1 MPTQTAGLSSE
12 VLNAALSGL
21 ELQKQKIEEHIQEV
35 RAMLGIRSDGQKRRG
50 RPPKSAASMPE
61 VSPAPTPARTRG
73 KRSAAVR
80 ARMAEAQRK
89 RWAAIKAPKEAPAK
103 TAPKKR
109 KLSAAA
115 RKRISDATKKRWAA
129 FKAQKAAS

>member
-1 MPTQTAGLSSE
+1 MPTQTAGLSSD

-50 RPPKSAASMPE
+50 RPPKSAAST
-61 VSPAPTPARTRG
+61 PAPTPGRTKG

-89 RWAAIKAPKEAPAK
+89 RWAAIKAPKEAAAK

-115 RKRISDATKKRWAA
+115 RKKISEATKKRWAA

>member
-1 MPTQTAGLSSE
+1 MSSE

-21 ELQKQKIEEHIQEV
+21 ELQKRRIEEHIEEV
-35 RAMLGIRSDGQKRRG
+35 RAMLGLGSEGQKRRG

-61 VSPAPTPARTRG
+61 MPPAPKPGGSKG

-89 RWAAIKAPKEAPAK
+89 RWAAIKAPKAAPAK

-109 KLSAAA
+109 KMSAAA

-129 FKAQKAAS
+129 YKAQKAAS

>member
-1 MPTQTAGLSSE
+1 MPTQTQGLSSD

-21 ELQKQKIEEHIQEV
+21 EMQKRKIEEHIEEV

-61 VSPAPTPARTRG
+61 ISPAPKPGRTKG

-109 KLSAAA
+109 KMSAAA

-129 FKAQKAAS
+129 YKAQKAAS